1 MSPISLSQYLID
13 SCGVWRDTEPVI
25 RHSIWVSYIHEQVY
39 GINMS
44 IRDSK
49 EAREVGLVGGER
61 KVVVA
66 GSDVSR

>member
-1 MSPISLSQYLID
+1 M
-13 SCGVWRDTEPVI
+13 GFGGATEPAI
-25 RHSIWVSYIHEQVY
+25 RHSIWVSYIHEQVC